1 MMSMADK
8 VAPEADLEALTRQ
21 YLEAFEA
28 RDLERCLEF
37 FHEDATIDFQNT
49 LYRGRKGIEDWHKDR
64 FAANLRMVR
73 LDSITV
79 HGDTV
84 LVDGAAASKRLAAWK
99 INALNGRI
107 TIRFEDGKIKQGKL
121 APRLTNPIDLLR
133 SGQ

>member
-1 MMSMADK
+1 MIDMEDK
-8 VAPEADLEALTRQ
+8 VAPEVDLEALTRQ
-21 YLEAFEA
+21 YLDAFEA
-28 RDLERCLEF
+28 RDLERCVGF

-49 LYRGRKGIEDWHKDR
+49 IYRGRKGIEDWHKDR
-64 FAANLRMVR
+64 FAANLKMIR

-79 HGDTV
+79 NGDTV

-99 INALNGRI
+99 ISSLNGRI
-107 TIRFEDGKIKQGKL
+107 TIRFEDGKIRQGKL